1 MLRAAPRVEI
11 QVMETVSGRE
21 VLLGRC
27 FVAPE
32 ECFHTQCDPQ
42 WKELFKG
49 NPEMD
54 EGNIYVGVQVIPM
67 HLRDQQ
73 GVPQILNP
81 APCTLHPTP

>member
-67 HLRDQQ
+67 HCRDYQ
-73 GVPQILNP
+73 GLPQILNP
-81 APCTLHPTP
+81 TDTLHPWP